1 MVKKKK
7 KSNLKNATE
16 FGFLGVIV
24 ALGFTLF
31 WPAIYWVNIIVN
43 SLIGYAIAFAINFT
57 FRSIKYRDKP
67 VPAEQTSG
75 NS

>member
-1 MVKKKK
+1 MAKKVR

-31 WPAIYWVNIIVN
+31 WPAVYWANLIVN
-43 SLIGYAIAFAINFT
+43 SLIGYVIAFSINFL
-57 FRSIKYRDKP
+57 FRTVKYRNKP
-67 VPAEQTSG
+67 AS
-75 NS
+75 S

>member
-16 FGFLGVIV
+16 FGFIGVII

-31 WPAIYWVNIIVN
+31 WPAIYWVNIVVN
-43 SLIGYAIAFAINFT
+43 SLIGYVIAFAINFA

-67 VPAEQTSG
+67 VAAGQISG

>member
-1 MVKKKK
+1 MAKKVR

-31 WPAIYWVNIIVN
+31 WPAVYWTNIIVN
-43 SLIGYAIAFAINFT
+43 SLIGYAIAFAINFV
-57 FRSIKYRDKP
+57 FRSIKYRNKP
-67 VPAEQTSG
+67 VTVS
-75 NS
+75 NN